1 MVAYIAA
8 NESELQYHAIA
19 FAVLNLIS
27 TRLLHWDDGELFFLN
42 HTI

>member
-27 TRLLHWDDGELFFLN
+27 TRLLHGTMANCFF
-42 HTI
+42 